1 MKKAILLSIPFFLL
15 GLLYVN
21 YMGNIREDQAR
32 DMLKVECQKWQQQGL
47 ILDEE
52 TARVCEKVSE

>member
-1 MKKAILLSIPFFLL
+1 MKKAILLSIPLFLL

-21 YMGNIREDQAR
+21 HISNIWLEVVKEELR
-32 DMLKVECQKWQQQGL
+32 VECQSWQQQGL

-52 TARVCEKVSE
+52 TASICEKVSE